1 MGIENL
7 KVGKKA
13 YVVRVQK
20 NFAKEE
26 GITFICSCDEE
37 KIKKIVFDEKGM
49 TIIGKPNSLMPIGNR
64 VLKWF
69 ETQKEAINY
78 LEQIAKDCENKNYNF
93 EKLHGGRIWIKDKN
107 WDGFTFFPKE

>member
-26 GITFICSCDEE
+26 GITFICYYDEE

-49 TIIGKPNSLMPIGNR
+49 TIIGKPHSLMPIGNR
-64 VLKWF
+64 ELKWF

-78 LEQIAKDCENKNYNF
+78 LEQIVKDCENKNYNF
-93 EKLHGGRIWIKDKN
+93 EKLQGVRIWIKDRK
-107 WDGFTFFPKE
+107 WDGYPLFPTE